1 MEIVVVTQPVV
12 ESRLQGP
19 ALRATQYSID
29 KLPVRRMANKLR
41 KKRAHKRTLRRSNTN
56 G

>member
-1 MEIVVVTQPVV
+1 MDDMEQGSAAIATKTK
-12 ESRLQGP
+12 GP
-19 ALRATQYSID
+19 AIASPSSGS
-29 KLPVRRMANKLR
+29 KLANNRIASKQR